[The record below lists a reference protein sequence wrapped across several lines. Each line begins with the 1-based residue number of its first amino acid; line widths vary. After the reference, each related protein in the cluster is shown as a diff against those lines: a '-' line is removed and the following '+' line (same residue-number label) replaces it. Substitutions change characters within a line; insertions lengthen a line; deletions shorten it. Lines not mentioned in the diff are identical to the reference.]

1 MVLLYAAGSK
11 ARIKTRVYLAK
22 SSKLEFFKKARIVQT
37 LFIPLSEHY
46 QVRRTCTD
54 DFEVNYFIVNHACMT
69 EGHRHGHMCFCE
81 TDRCNGAD
89 RGGGK
94 STLVNAVA
102 VAALLANYW
111 GNS

>member
-1 MVLLYAAGSK
+1 MLLE
-11 ARIKTRVYLAK
+11 KTPYPV
-22 SSKLEFFKKARIVQT
+22 
-37 LFIPLSEHY
+37 SEHY

-89 RGGGK
+89 EGRG
-94 STLVNAVA
+94 SAAYTVIAVA
-102 VAALLANYW
+102 VVATMAN
-111 GNS
+111 S

>member
-1 MVLLYAAGSK
+1 M
-11 ARIKTRVYLAK
+11 
-22 SSKLEFFKKARIVQT
+22 
-37 LFIPLSEHY
+37 
-46 QVRRTCTD
+46 RRTCTD

-89 RGGGK
+89 RGSM
-94 STLVNAVA
+94 STLVIAIAVA
-102 VAALLANYW
+102 VATLANSW

>member
-1 MVLLYAAGSK
+1 M
-11 ARIKTRVYLAK
+11 
-22 SSKLEFFKKARIVQT
+22 
-37 LFIPLSEHY
+37 
-46 QVRRTCTD
+46 RRTCTD

-89 RGGGK
+89 AHGAA
-94 STLVNAVA
+94 TLVIAVA
-102 VAALLANYW
+102 IAAAAMSNSR

>member
-1 MVLLYAAGSK
+1 MPL
-11 ARIKTRVYLAK
+11 R
-22 SSKLEFFKKARIVQT
+22 T
-37 LFIPLSEHY
+37 LSLSEHY

-89 RGGGK
+89 SR
-94 STLVNAVA
+94 VA
-102 VAALLANYW
+102 VTVSIATAVSVAQIMNYW
-111 GNS
+111 SSL